1 MKTKQYEQDKQPEP
15 SELPESPKPLKQ
27 PKQYRPFKQDR
38 QVTYRRA
45 IVRNLTYGLLGAG
58 GLALLVWAFRPPPI
72 LVDTAVVERGDVVV
86 TVDAE
91 GKTRVRTRYVVA
103 SPVGG
108 RVQRI
113 DLDPGDEVI
122 RGTVVARID
131 PLPLT
136 SQVLE
141 AQARLQEYRAE
152 RVGVDTLRHKPA
164 ELLQAEARIRAAEA
178 AHREAMAKVGETN
191 AALAQA
197 RRDRERFEQLESV
210 GAVSRQTLETAELE
224 EETQSQALEA
234 ARQETERTAAEAE
247 AAQEHLEQLEAEQTD
262 PDYLLDVFDARIASV
277 EAELTNLVDEANRTE
292 IYAPS
297 DGLILRVMQ
306 ESERF
311 VEAGQPLLEVGNVA
325 DMEIVVDVLS
335 ADAVKILPGAE
346 VWVENWGGDEPLL
359 GRVRRVEP
367 SAFTETSALGV
378 EEQRVNVLADF
389 VDVPQRLGDGF
400 RIDARFVVG
409 GVENQLKVP
418 LNAVFRCD
426 SGEGIRDR
434 GWCVF
439 VKEEGVARLRQVEV
453 GPRSRFEVAI
463 LSGLAEGERAI
474 VHPSESIADGRRV
487 GERE

>member
-1 MKTKQYEQDKQPEP
+1 MDTQQY
-15 SELPESPKPLKQ
+15 KQ
-27 PKQYRPFKQDR
+27 PKQYKQPQQDKPPKSDSTYRPPKRDSQAKD
-38 QVTYRRA
+38 RRA
-45 IVRNLTYGLLGAG
+45 IVRKLAYGLLGAG
-58 GLALLVWAFRPPPI
+58 VLALLVWAFRPPQI

-103 SPVGG
+103 APVGG

-113 DLDPGDEVI
+113 ALDPGDEVI
-122 RGTVVARID
+122 QDAVVARID

-136 SQVLE
+136 SQVQE
-141 AQARLQEYRAE
+141 AQARLQEFRAE
-152 RVGVDTLRHKPA
+152 RIGVETLRHKPA

-178 AHREAMAKVGETN
+178 AHREALAKVGETD

-197 RRDRERFEQLESV
+197 RRDRERFQRLEDE
-210 GAVSRQTLETAELE
+210 GAVSRQTLETAQLE
-224 EETQSQALEA
+224 EDTQSQALEA
-234 ARQETERTAAEAE
+234 AQQESERTVAEVE
-247 AAQEHLEQLEAEQTD
+247 AARRHLQRLQAEQTD
-262 PDYLLDVFDARIASV
+262 PDYLLDVYDARIASV
-277 EAELTNLVDEANRTE
+277 EAELTNLLDEANRTE

-297 DGLILRVMQ
+297 DGLVLRVMQ

-311 VEAGQPLLEVGNVA
+311 VEAGEPLLEVGNVA

-335 ADAVKILPGAE
+335 ADAVKIQPGAE
-346 VWVENWGGDEPLL
+346 VWVENWGGGDPLL
-359 GRVRRVEP
+359 ATVRRVEP

-378 EEQRVNVLADF
+378 EEQRVNVLADLI
-389 VDVPQRLGDGF
+389 DSPQRLGDGF

-409 GVENQLKVP
+409 GVEDELKVP

-426 SGEGIRDR
+426 SEEGVRDR
-434 GWCVF
+434 DWCVF
-439 VKEEGVARLRQVEV
+439 VKTEGVAQLRHVDL

-463 LSGLAEGERAI
+463 LDGLEEGELAI

-487 GERE
+487 GDRE